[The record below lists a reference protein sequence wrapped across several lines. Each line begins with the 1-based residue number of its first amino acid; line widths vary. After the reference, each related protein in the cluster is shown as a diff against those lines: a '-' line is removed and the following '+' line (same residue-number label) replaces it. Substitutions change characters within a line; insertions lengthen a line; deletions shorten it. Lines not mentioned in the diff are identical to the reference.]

1 MPVRRITEMSMYSV
15 SEINETVAPDIP
27 AQAELDQEKEE
38 PADITKEKKAIT
50 DVTIDLAL
58 FSNEGEA
65 EVE

>member
-1 MPVRRITEMSMYSV
+1 MYSV

-27 AQAELDQEKEE
+27 AQAELDQEKVE